1 VSHPRRAFGLL
12 LRRAVPPALKAQV
25 GKRFKARVRALLGI
39 EPWPDLAVRLPLFR
53 TPEFQALRAAARA
66 FDIEKP
72 SKPVLERGHQA
83 SYVVA
88 KWLKEGG
95 VRSAFHVGFANGRY
109 LFYLQKLGIACGGVD
124 LPAEDTRWA
133 DIPPGALDDAT
144 MRRLVRRDF
153 LALTEADVRPLWGPG
168 ATVDVVFSEATFE
181 TMLPWRAQGASVPR
195 YLALSADARR
205 ALLEHELPDAVARMK
220 DWARN
225 MTFIE
230 PEPAA
235 GESGAV
241 FAACAARLA
250 DFQYS
255 VWAFRPPLDQLFRLS
270 AYYPTRQTV
279 YAFTRDA
286 RLLEALTPYAERVR

>member
-1 VSHPRRAFGLL
+1 MSHPRRAIGLL

-39 EPWPDLAVRLPLFR
+39 EPWPDLAVRHPLFR
-53 TPEFQALRAAARA
+53 TREYQMLRSAARA

-88 KWLKEGG
+88 KWFVEGG

-109 LFYLQKLGIACGGVD
+109 LFYLQKLGIPCGGVD
-124 LPAEDTRWA
+124 LPTEDTRWA

-168 ATVDVVFSEATFE
+168 ATVDVLFSEATVE
-181 TMLPWRAQGASVPR
+181 TMLPWRAQGTSVPQ
-195 YLALSADARR
+195 YLALSADERR
-205 ALLEHELPDAVARMK
+205 ALLEHGLPDALARMK

-225 MTFIE
+225 MAFIE
-230 PEPAA
+230 PEPDA
-235 GESGAV
+235 GDSGAV
-241 FAACAARLA
+241 FAACAARLPG
-250 DFQYS
+250 FQYS
-255 VWAFRPPLDQLFRLS
+255 IWAFRPPLDHLFRLS
-270 AYYPTRQTV
+270 PRYPTRQTV
-279 YAFTRDA
+279 YALTRDG
-286 RLLEALTPYAERVR
+286 RLLEALSAYAAPL